1 MNLFTSFEYCPQYPS
16 EPPFSPG
23 THYPEYPFRD
33 ISDSPNYVYDAIR
46 NHLFNLGLDKDNYGK
61 KSWNPF
67 REFNLIGK
75 KILIKPNWLRHLHPE
90 NKTIW
95 CVITHPSFI
104 RVVLDYIYIATKGH
118 CTITIGDSPVQSA
131 DFDKIVELSKISEI
145 QDYFKKYGLNFEI
158 EDFRYERVVVNNR
171 GLIVKTILLS
181 ENRDKSIAVNL
192 FDDSLHKEIEEDYKR
207 FRVTDYNKKKMQ
219 LHHRPG
225 HHEYLVSRTAIEC
238 DFFIN
243 IPKAKTHR
251 KAGVTLS
258 LKNLVGINCSKDWLP
273 HHRQG
278 VKSKHGD
285 EYKKFY
291 LFQWIGVFLSELS
304 EMQKQILVKRIV
316 FYLANRFWKM
326 QGALNK
332 VFNFKYFT
340 EGSWHG
346 NDTLWRTCL
355 DLNRILLHSDKNGIL
370 EENINK
376 NYLTIIDG
384 VTGGEKEGPTNPTPI
399 KSNFTVASLNPVL
412 ADYVATRAMGL
423 DPLKIPIIK
432 YSFSISNY
440 PLCKVK
446 PEDIEVVSSSPELNG
461 KGNDIKNLSKFIPS
475 EGWLNQIEL

>member
-1 MNLFTSFEYCPQYPS
+1 
-16 EPPFSPG
+16 
-23 THYPEYPFRD
+23 
-33 ISDSPNYVYDAIR
+33 
-46 NHLFNLGLDKDNYGK
+46 LGLDKYNYGK
-61 KSWNPF
+61 KTWDPF
-67 REFNLIGK
+67 GEFNLIGK
-75 KILIKPNWLRHLHPE
+75 RILIKPNWLKHMHPE
-90 NKTIW
+90 NETIW

-104 RVVLDYIYIATKGH
+104 RVVLDFIYIATKGN
-118 CTITIGDSPVQSA
+118 CSITIGDSPVQSA
-131 DFDKIVELSKISEI
+131 DFDKIIELSKITEI
-145 QDYFKKYGLNFEI
+145 KEHFRKYGLNFEV
-158 EDFRYERVVVNNR
+158 EDFRYERAFVNKS
-171 GLIVKTILLS
+171 GMVVKTVELS
-181 ENRDKSIAVNL
+181 ENQNKSIAVNL
-192 FDDSLHKEIEEDYKR
+192 FDRSLHKAIEEDYKR

-243 IPKAKTHR
+243 LPKAKTHK

-278 VKSKHGD
+278 IKSRHSD

-291 LFQWIGVFLSELS
+291 IFQWTEVFLSELS
-304 EMQKQILVKRIV
+304 EMQKHILVKKIL
-316 FYLANRFWKM
+316 FYLSRQFQRM
-326 QGALNK
+326 QSARRK
-332 VFNFKYFT
+332 VFNMKYFT

-355 DLNRILLHSDKNGIL
+355 DLNRILLHSDKNGKL
-370 EENINK
+370 EETIHRD
-376 NYLTIIDG
+376 YLSIIDG
-384 VTGGEKEGPTNPTPI
+384 VVGGEKEGPTNPEPI

-432 YSFSISNY
+432 NSFFITNF
-440 PLCKVK
+440 PLCTVK
-446 PEDIEVVSSSPELNG
+446 TEDIEVVSSSMELNG
-461 KGNDIKNLSKFIPS
+461 KGNDIKNICKFIPS